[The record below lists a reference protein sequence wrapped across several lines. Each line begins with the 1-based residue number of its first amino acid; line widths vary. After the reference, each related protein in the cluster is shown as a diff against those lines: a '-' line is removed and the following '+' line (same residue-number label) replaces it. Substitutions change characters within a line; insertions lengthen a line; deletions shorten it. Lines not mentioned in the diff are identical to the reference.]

1 MDIRYAA
8 VDEYL
13 QRKLRRLQVPGAALA
28 VVEKGEIV
36 HVRGFGKARPGG
48 ETPTGQTPFWIG
60 SLTKSITALAAMQLV
75 EGGKL
80 DLDAPVQRYLRW
92 FRVADVQESRRI
104 SVRHLLHQ
112 TSGLPCLAGEVQLAD
127 FDSRPDAA
135 ERQARALASVPLA
148 HPAGAKFEYSN
159 ANYNLLGLVI
169 EAASGEPYAGYV
181 QRHIFDP
188 LDMRHTCTSPAAAA
202 QQGLAV
208 GHRLWF
214 AAPVAQSKPRTPGG
228 SLAAG
233 ALLSTVEDLA
243 HWLIIQLNGGCYRGV
258 QIPLPGNGRRHW
270 RPVGDQA
277 AAGQTAPLF
286 VALSARL
293 YLDGADLRG
302 PGVRMGLPAREVDAA
317 NWTARCFHATGG
329 CTLMNKNTASYQVVE
344 LSPARR
350 VLLSLLDLPRPK
362 HCMYGLL
369 EVDVTPVKQ
378 WIEECKAHTGEQ
390 LSFTGYLVFC
400 LARAVEEDKMVQ
412 GYLRGRRQMVVFDDV
427 DVGLMVEKKT
437 GEKRT
442 LTGHV
447 IHAANRKSWREIH
460 AEIRAAQSSP
470 APAGSA
476 GASWFYSALL
486 LPWPLP
492 NLALALMAA
501 AARRNPALF
510 ASLAGTVG
518 VTAVGMF
525 GEGQGGWG
533 IAPVQH
539 SLGLIVGSTAWKPA
553 IVQGRVEPRELL
565 NLTVT
570 FDHAVVDGAPAA
582 RFTRRLVELIES
594 GYGLGVKRE
603 EEHER
608 ADHFR

>member
-1 MDIRYAA
+1 MALLPESGRGFVLLMNANHH
-8 VDEYL
+8 L
-13 QRKLRRLQVPGAALA
+13 MVPAYIEVGMEVAAL
-28 VVEKGEIV
+28 
-36 HVRGFGKARPGG
+36 
-48 ETPTGQTPFWIG
+48 
-60 SLTKSITALAAMQLV
+60 
-75 EGGKL
+75 
-80 DLDAPVQRYLRW
+80 
-92 FRVADVQESRRI
+92 
-104 SVRHLLHQ
+104 
-112 TSGLPCLAGEVQLAD
+112 LAGVKPEASPLHM
-127 FDSRPDAA
+127 AA
-135 ERQARALASVPLA
+135 IIPWALRSLLLLPALLIGGVVRALWESSRKTDFQE
-148 HPAGAKFEYSN
+148 G
-159 ANYNLLGLVI
+159 
-169 EAASGEPYAGYV
+169 
-181 QRHIFDP
+181 
-188 LDMRHTCTSPAAAA
+188 T
-202 QQGLAV
+202 
-208 GHRLWF
+208 
-214 AAPVAQSKPRTPGG
+214 
-228 SLAAG
+228 
-233 ALLSTVEDLA
+233 
-243 HWLIIQLNGGCYRGV
+243 
-258 QIPLPGNGRRHW
+258 LPGSGRRHW

-277 AAGQTAPLF
+277 AAGQTTICPTIPGRRWF
-286 VALSARL
+286 VRAWRSYGAACASA
-293 YLDGADLRG
+293 
-302 PGVRMGLPAREVDAA
+302 VDAA
-317 NWTARCFHATGG
+317 IWAVGCFHATGG
-329 CTLMNKNTASYQVVE
+329 CALMNKNTASYQVVE

-412 GYLRGRRQMVVFDDV
+412 GYLRGRRQMVVYDDG
-427 DVGLMVEKKT
+427 DVGLMVEKKI
-437 GEKRT
+437 GEKHT
-442 LTGHV
+442 LAGHV
-447 IHAANRKSWREIH
+447 IYAANRKSWREIH

-492 NLALALMAA
+492 NLALGLMAA

-533 IAPVQH
+533 IAPIQH

-553 IVQGRVEPRELL
+553 IVQGLVEPRELL

-594 GYGLGVKRE
+594 GYGLGVRGE
-603 EEHER
+603 EEHVR
-608 ADHFR
+608 ATSTCARWESPTNFAGC